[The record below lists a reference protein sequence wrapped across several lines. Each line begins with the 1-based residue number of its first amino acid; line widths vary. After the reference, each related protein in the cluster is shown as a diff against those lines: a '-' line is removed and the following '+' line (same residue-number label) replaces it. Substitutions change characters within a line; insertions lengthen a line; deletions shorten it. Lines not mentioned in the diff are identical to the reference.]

1 MNKAMPGFSLNSFTM
16 ASGDWYKKVSYEDAK
31 NLIKE
36 KMVSSAENFVAIGY
50 YLKHISETGQYK
62 EGGYSNIW
70 ECAENEF
77 GFSQAK
83 ASRCIN
89 ICKTYSADGDSP
101 FLGDRFK
108 SFNISQ
114 LQEMLPIK
122 DERLIEQITP
132 DMSVK
137 EIRDI
142 RNVESGKEAAEDK
155 ILPGQMQIE
164 TIEGDFRAFDPV
176 PDNEGDLA
184 VSREAIPED
193 DGILEENQEEDKNEP
208 TDEEIRDFYKRCVK
222 GQYDCNRD
230 DLKNKLREAMGKTHH
245 YHGGSCQ
252 CSPRG
257 VSINSSQ
264 EITWTKLVKRINE
277 LIPEGEPKNIASA
290 EPAKTVQDTVEQGH
304 EIKQLP
310 GNEENIEE
318 AIESIFEACANVSF
332 PQSTMDALVEQFQ
345 SKQVENYI
353 SPQLV
358 FNKILPFKNDI
369 VNVSYQCG
377 YLIQYIHT
385 NESLKIPI
393 YSFWQAFEKHYSWM
407 WEKDE
412 SAGEP
417 EIVDKDGVFHI
428 NLERVTVKIP
438 CTVGETVFFRDD
450 ADMVKS
456 GIVDLIT
463 FTIGESMRPSF
474 RVYSEDE
481 KWFYFEKSDFGK
493 LLFYTYKDAEKG
505 GVNL

>member
-1 MNKAMPGFSLNSFTM
+1 MSKTVPGFSLNSFISPA
-16 ASGDWYKKVSYEDAK
+16 ASAGDWYRNINYEDTK
-31 NLIKE
+31 KIIKE

-50 YLKHISETGQYK
+50 YLNHMSEKKQYL
-62 EGGYSNIW
+62 EGGYESIW
-70 ECAENEF
+70 ECSEKEF
-77 GFSQAK
+77 GFSK
-83 ASRCIN
+83 GRTSRCIN
-89 ICKTYSADGDSP
+89 ICRAYSVGGDSP
-101 FLGDRFK
+101 FLDERFK
-108 SFNISQ
+108 GFNTSQ
-114 LQEMLPIK
+114 LQEMLSIK
-122 DERLIEQITP
+122 DEYLIEQITP

-137 EIRDI
+137 KIREAKAVD
-142 RNVESGKEAAEDK
+142 GKLTDDVP
-155 ILPGQMQIE
+155 LDGQMQIA
-164 TIEGDFRAFDPV
+164 TIEGDFRIFDPAT
-176 PDNEGDLA
+176 DNEDDLA
-184 VSREAIPED
+184 VKQESLPLREILDED
-193 DGILEENQEEDKNEP
+193 DSDFLEEKQESDLKEP
-208 TDEEIRDFYKRCVK
+208 TDEEIRDFYKKFVK

-245 YHGGSCQ
+245 YHGGSSGSFQ

-277 LIPEGEPKNIASA
+277 LIPEEEPKNTASA

-310 GNEENIEE
+310 CNEENIEE

-345 SKQVENYI
+345 SKKVENYI

-407 WEKDE
+407 WKEETKDNILV
-412 SAGEP
+412 P
-417 EIVDKDGVFHI
+417 
-428 NLERVTVKIP
+428 
-438 CTVGETVFFRDD
+438 
-450 ADMVKS
+450 DMN
-456 GIVDLIT
+456 
-463 FTIGESMRPSF
+463 E
-474 RVYSEDE
+474 
-481 KWFYFEKSDFGK
+481 FGK
-493 LLFYTYKDAEKG
+493 NLAIGKDKSSLPDSNVVIINFSGCYGEFCRELTEREIEIFKKGVLAERERIWDKLADIL
-505 GVNL
+505 NEDAKKWILQLNE